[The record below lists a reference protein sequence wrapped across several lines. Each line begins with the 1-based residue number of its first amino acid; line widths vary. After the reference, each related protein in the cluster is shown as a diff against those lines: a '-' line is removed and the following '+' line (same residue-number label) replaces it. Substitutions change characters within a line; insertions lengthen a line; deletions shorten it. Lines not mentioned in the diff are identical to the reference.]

1 MSPSAA
7 ERASAGSAQASTAA
21 KTPLRGRKL
30 LIARSLW
37 LMLAAGLFVDF
48 LVGIPRYHAQLQTV
62 CLLTDP
68 QHCTF
73 YQLVPANVP
82 ALHQLGLSVADY
94 AAAVTGWD
102 VAISLLFVLVGAL
115 IFWRK
120 SAEWYG
126 LFVSLLLVTFGC
138 SGLTDTLVLA
148 AQVYASPMAFF
159 NLLAGLKW
167 PAMGFFLVTF
177 PTGRFWPRWTWLI
190 ALLWLIQLLEYAL
203 PWPYTEPNWPGWLHG
218 LNTLV
223 VYGSTAAV
231 QFYRY
236 RRLYT
241 PLERQQTKWLVFGFA
256 LGALVLGFADLLA
269 PDSPSYLLNVVFS
282 GLGSMA
288 IILSLGIAILR
299 YRLWDIDLVIN
310 RTLVYGLLSASVVG
324 LYILVVGYLGAL
336 FRTGGNLLISLL
348 GAALVAVLFQP
359 LRGWLQRGVNRLMYG
374 QRDEPYAVV
383 ARLSRRLESTLAP
396 EAVLSA
402 IVETV
407 AQALKLPYAAI
418 TLKQGEEFKTAAAY
432 GLSVEGT
439 LTLPLS
445 YQSEPIGQLVLGPR
459 QRGEVFTPADR
470 RLLDDLAR
478 QIGVAAHAVRLTSD
492 LQRSRER
499 LVTTRE
505 EERRRLRR
513 DLHDGLGPTLG
524 GLTLK
529 VGAIRNLLSH
539 DQATADVLLGE
550 LSAEIEG
557 AVSDIRRLVY
567 DLRPPS
573 LDELGLVGAIR
584 ARAAHSGIGRSGE
597 RTADQSNGLA
607 LGLVVA
613 VEAPED
619 LPLLPAAV
627 EVAAYRIVL
636 EALANVARHAQAQT
650 CQVCLR
656 VADALEVEVRDDGVG
671 LKAARHTGVGL
682 VSMRERA
689 AELGGTCL
697 IESPPAGGVRVL
709 ARLPLPKE

>member
-7 ERASAGSAQASTAA
+7 ETH
-21 KTPLRGRKL
+21 LRGRWL
-30 LIARSLW
+30 MVLRSLW
-37 LMLAAGLFVDF
+37 LVLAAGLFADF
-48 LVGIPRYHAQLQTV
+48 LIGIPRYHAQLQTV
-62 CLLTDP
+62 CLIRDP

-73 YQLVPANVP
+73 YQLVPANLP

-115 IFWRK
+115 IFWHK

-126 LFVSLLLVTFGC
+126 LFISLLLVTFGC

-148 AQVYASPMAFF
+148 AQGYASPLAFF

-167 PAMGFFLVTF
+167 LAAGFLLVTF

-236 RRLYT
+236 RRFYT

-256 LGALVLGFADLLA
+256 LGALVFGFADLFA
-269 PDSPSYLLNVVFS
+269 YDSPSYWLNVFFS
-282 GLGSMA
+282 GLGWMA
-288 IILSLGIAILR
+288 ISLSLGIAILR

-310 RTLVYGLLSASVVG
+310 RTLVYGLLTASVVG

-383 ARLSRRLESTLAP
+383 ARLSQRLESTLAP
-396 EAVLSA
+396 EAMLSA

-418 TLKQGEEFKTAAAY
+418 TLKQGEEFKIAAAY
-432 GLSVEGT
+432 GVPVEGL

-445 YQSEPIGQLVLGPR
+445 YQAEPVGQLVLGPR
-459 QRGEVFTPADR
+459 QRGEVFTPTDR
-470 RLLDDLAR
+470 RLLDDLSR
-478 QIGVAAHAVRLTSD
+478 QIGMAAHAVRLTSD
-492 LQRSRER
+492 LQR
-499 LVTTRE
+499 
-505 EERRRLRR
+505 
-513 DLHDGLGPTLG
+513 
-524 GLTLK
+524 
-529 VGAIRNLLSH
+529 
-539 DQATADVLLGE
+539 
-550 LSAEIEG
+550 
-557 AVSDIRRLVY
+557 
-567 DLRPPS
+567 
-573 LDELGLVGAIR
+573 
-584 ARAAHSGIGRSGE
+584 ARATSDGTRGGASS
-597 RTADQSNGLA
+597 
-607 LGLVVA
+607 VA
-613 VEAPED
+613 P
-619 LPLLPAAV
+619 
-627 EVAAYRIVL
+627 
-636 EALANVARHAQAQT
+636 
-650 CQVCLR
+650 
-656 VADALEVEVRDDGVG
+656 
-671 LKAARHTGVGL
+671 
-682 VSMRERA
+682 
-689 AELGGTCL
+689 
-697 IESPPAGGVRVL
+697 
-709 ARLPLPKE
+709 

>member
-7 ERASAGSAQASTAA
+7 ERTSAGSVQAAPADETQ
-21 KTPLRGRKL
+21 LRGRKL
-30 LIARSLW
+30 LLARSLW
-37 LMLAAGLFVDF
+37 LVLAVGLFADF

-62 CLLTDP
+62 CLTIDP
-68 QHCTF
+68 DHCTF
-73 YQLVPANVP
+73 FQLVPANVP
-82 ALHQLGLSVADY
+82 VLHQLGLSVADY
-94 AAAVTGWD
+94 ATAVTCWN
-102 VAISLLFVLVGAL
+102 VAISLLFVLVGAF

-138 SGLTDTLVLA
+138 AGLSNTLVMA
-148 AQVYASPMAFF
+148 AQEYASPLGFF
-159 NLLAGLKW
+159 TLLASLAW
-167 PAMGFFLVTF
+167 PAVGFFLVTF
-177 PTGRFWPRWTWLI
+177 PNGRFWPRWTWLI

-203 PWPYTEPNWPGWLHG
+203 PWPYSEPNWPTWLHG

-236 RRLYT
+236 RRVYS

-256 LGALVLGFADLLA
+256 LSVLLVGFADLLA
-269 PDSPSYLLNVVFS
+269 PDSPFFLLNVIFS

-288 IILSLGIAILR
+288 IILSLGIALLR
-299 YRLWDIDLVIN
+299 YRLWDIDLLIN

-324 LYILVVGYLGAL
+324 LYILVVGYLGTL
-336 FRTGGNLLISLL
+336 FRTGGNLLISLV

-359 LRGWLQRGVNRLMYG
+359 LRDWLQRGVNRLMYG
-374 QRDEPYAVV
+374 QRDEPYAVL

-396 EAVLSA
+396 EAVLAA

-407 AQALKLPYAAI
+407 AEALKLPYAAI
-418 TLKQGEEFKTAAAY
+418 KLKQGEEFKTAAAY

-439 LTLPLS
+439 VTLPLS

-459 QRGEVFTPADR
+459 QRGEVFTPADQ

-499 LVTTRE
+499 LVTARE

-524 GLTLK
+524 GLTLQ
-529 VGAIRNLLSH
+529 VGAIRNLLPH
-539 DQATADVLLGE
+539 DQAAADALLAE
-550 LSAEIEG
+550 LSAQIEG
-557 AVSDIRRLVY
+557 AVGDIRRLVY

-584 ARAAHSGIGRSGE
+584 ARAAHYGIQHEVESK
-597 RTADQSNGLA
+597 ADQRTSAA
-607 LGLVVA
+607 LGLRVA

-619 LPLLPAAV
+619 LPALPAAV

-656 VADALEVEVRDDGVG
+656 VTDALEVEVRDDGIG

-689 AELGGTCL
+689 AELGGTCV
-697 IESPPAGGVRVL
+697 IESPPAGGVRVQ

>member
-21 KTPLRGRKL
+21 ETHLRGRW
-30 LIARSLW
+30 LIIVRSAW
-37 LMLAAGLFVDF
+37 LVLAAGLFADF

-62 CLLTDP
+62 CLIIDP
-68 QHCTF
+68 DHCTLF
-73 YQLVPANVP
+73 QLVPANVP

-94 AAAVTGWD
+94 AAAVTSWD
-102 VAISLLFVLVGAL
+102 VAVSLLFVLVGAL

-138 SGLTDTLVLA
+138 AGLSNTLALA
-148 AQVYASPMAFF
+148 AQEYASPLVLFT
-159 NLLAGLKW
+159 LLASLAY
-167 PAMGFFLVTF
+167 PAAGFFLVTF

-190 ALLWLIQLLEYAL
+190 ALLWVIQLLEYTL

-236 RRLYT
+236 RRVYT

-256 LGALVLGFADLLA
+256 LGALVLGFADLFA
-269 PDSPSYLLNVVFS
+269 FGSPAYLLNVVFS

-310 RTLVYGLLSASVVG
+310 RTLVYGLLTASVVG
-324 LYILVVGYLGAL
+324 GYILVVGYPGAL
-336 FRTGGNLLISLL
+336 FRTGGNLLISLI

-396 EAVLSA
+396 EAMLSA

-407 AQALKLPYAAI
+407 AHALKLPYAAI

-432 GLSVEGT
+432 GSPVGGT
-439 LTLPLS
+439 VTLPLS
-445 YQSEPIGQLVLGPR
+445 YQSDLIGQLVLGPR
-459 QRGEVFTPADR
+459 SRGENFNPADWQ
-470 RLLDDLAR
+470 LLEDLAR
-478 QIGVAAHAVRLTSD
+478 QIGMAAHAVRLTLD
-492 LQRSRER
+492 LQHSRER

-529 VGAIRNLLSH
+529 VGAIRNLLPR
-539 DQATADVLLGE
+539 DQATADVLLVE
-550 LSAEIEG
+550 MSAEIEG
-557 AVSDIRRLVY
+557 AVGDIRRLVY

-573 LDELGLVGAIR
+573 LDELGLVGAVQ
-584 ARAAHSGIGRSGE
+584 ARAAHYGIRREVEGE
-597 RTADQSNGLA
+597 ADQRNGAA
-607 LGLVVA
+607 LGLPVV
-613 VEAPED
+613 VEAPER
-619 LPLLPAAV
+619 LPPLPAAV

-650 CQVCLR
+650 CQVRLQ
-656 VADALEVEVRDDGVG
+656 VSDALEVEVRDDGVG
-671 LKAARHTGVGL
+671 MPAERHTGVGL
-682 VSMRERA
+682 FSMRERA
-689 AELGGTCL
+689 AELGGTCV

-709 ARLPLPKE
+709 AQLPLPKE

>member
-1 MSPSAA
+1 MSPSVA
-7 ERASAGSAQASTAA
+7 ETH
-21 KTPLRGRKL
+21 LRGRWL
-30 LIARSLW
+30 VVVRSLW
-37 LMLAAGLFVDF
+37 LALAAGMFANFLF
-48 LVGIPRYHAQLQTV
+48 GIVVYHAQLQTV
-62 CLLTDP
+62 CLTRDP
-68 QHCTF
+68 QHCNF
-73 YQLVPANVP
+73 FQLVPANVP
-82 ALHQLGLSVADY
+82 ALHQLGLSVTDY
-94 AAAVTGWD
+94 AAAVTGWN

-138 SGLTDTLVLA
+138 AGISNTLVMA
-148 AQVYASPMAFF
+148 AQEYASPLGFF
-159 NLLAGLKW
+159 TLLASLAY
-167 PAMGFFLVTF
+167 PALGFFLLTF
-177 PTGRFWPRWTWLI
+177 PNGRFWPRWSWLI
-190 ALLWLIQLLEYAL
+190 ALLWVIQLLEYAL

-223 VYGSTAAV
+223 VYGSAAAV

-236 RRLYT
+236 RRVYT
-241 PLERQQTKWLVFGFA
+241 PIERQQTKWLVFGFA
-256 LGALVLGFADLLA
+256 LGALVLAFSDLLA
-269 PDSPSYLLNVVFS
+269 PDSPFYWLNFLFS
-282 GLGSMA
+282 GLGLMA
-288 IILSLGIAILR
+288 IILSLGMAILR
-299 YRLWDIDLVIN
+299 YRLWDIDLIIN
-310 RTLVYGLLSASVVG
+310 RTLVYGLLSASVVS

-336 FRTGGNLLISLL
+336 FRTGSNLLISLI

-374 QRDEPYAVV
+374 QRDEPYMVL

-407 AQALKLPYAAI
+407 AQALKLPYAAV
-418 TLKQGEEFKTAAAY
+418 TFKQGEEFKTAAAY

-439 LTLPLS
+439 VTLPLS
-445 YQSEPIGQLVLGPR
+445 YQSEQIGQLVLGPR
-459 QRGEVFTPADR
+459 QRGEVFTQADR

-499 LVTTRE
+499 LVTARE

-524 GLTLK
+524 GLTLQ
-529 VGAIRNLLSH
+529 VGAIRNLLPH
-539 DQATADVLLGE
+539 DQAAADALLAE
-550 LSAEIEG
+550 LSTEIEG
-557 AVSDIRRLVY
+557 AVGDIRRLVY

-584 ARAAHSGIGRSGE
+584 AHAAHYGIGRSGE

-613 VEAPED
+613 VEALED
-619 LPLLPAAV
+619 LPELSAAV

-636 EALANVARHAQAQT
+636 EALANVVRHAQAQT
-650 CQVCLR
+650 CRVCLR
-656 VADALEVEVRDDGVG
+656 VADMLEVEVRDDGVG
-671 LKAARHTGVGL
+671 LKAEHHTGVGL

-689 AELGGTCL
+689 AELGGTCV